1 MNELYFVLQVITFS
15 YLLFWIYL
23 TFRDAQLLMGLAT
36 VAAAYIIFVH
46 GLSVTLLAAFFLLF
60 VVLGSHLQMF
70 IQFGLMPFLGYQHG
84 GDRFVKEE
92 QVKAQQRLGELQG
105 ALQKGEISSA
115 EYARAARPFMEA
127 AAGGAGAEPGS
138 ELALEASQRRRLG

>member
-1 MNELYFVLQVITFS
+1 MNELYFVLQVIVFS
-15 YLLFWIYL
+15 YLMFWIYM

-36 VAAAYIIFVH
+36 VASAYVIFLH

-92 QVKAQQRLGELQG
+92 QVKAQQRLGELQQ
-105 ALQKGEISSA
+105 ALREGEISSA
-115 EYARAARPFMEA
+115 EYERASKPFQKA
-127 AAGGAGAEPGS
+127 IAGPAS
-138 ELALEASQRRRLG
+138 EEFFAEASQRRRLG